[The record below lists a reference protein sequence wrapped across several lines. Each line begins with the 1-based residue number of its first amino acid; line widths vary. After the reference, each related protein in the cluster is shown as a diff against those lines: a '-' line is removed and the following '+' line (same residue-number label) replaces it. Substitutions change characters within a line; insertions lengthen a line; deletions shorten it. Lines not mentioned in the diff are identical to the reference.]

1 MVFSFPEVNCAW
13 LFRRFTWTLTFTVDI
28 SPSCPPERVHVT
40 GTMASGLFVYAAWAA
55 IGDDGSSTH
64 RASGRIFAAI
74 AAMKAGRPLPRQIRK
89 MPAWITP
96 AVWVPG
102 GRQGAGSASPAR
114 RAGSV

>member
-1 MVFSFPEVNCAW
+1 MMEAAPAAALVVAEADLLPEVYSRHFS
-13 LFRRFTWTLTFTVDI
+13 LV
-28 SPSCPPERVHVT
+28 PPERGHVT

-64 RASGRIFAAI
+64 RASGRIFADI
-74 AAMKAGRPLPRQIRK
+74 AAMKAGRPMPRKIRK